1 MGCTGSK
8 QANYVVPPS
17 TNNNKSGTTNT
28 SIQSSTGTSSNST
41 EASGPREIKKPFALT
56 YELREKLGQGQYA
69 IVHKG
74 IRKSDGMIV
83 AVKCIKKDKLT
94 KEDLEALS
102 VEVKSMEMLR
112 DNPFFV
118 KYYDFFSEK
127 DYFFIVL
134 ELISGGELFDRICEK
149 AKYTEREARKVMW
162 MLTSALAYAHGKNI
176 VHRDLK
182 PENILL
188 KSRDDD
194 TSIKLADM
202 GFAKILTGPNQLMST
217 PCGTPG
223 YVAPEVIGTNPL
235 YGPKCDVWSLG
246 VIFYI
251 LLCGYPPFSD
261 DDQNALFKQIRSG
274 RYAMDPAEWSIIS
287 DSAKDL
293 VRRILIVDPEK
304 RLSAQEILHH
314 PWMKMDATAIP
325 DVDLSSSVA
334 QLRRYQARRRLKKA
348 INAVR
353 VTVRTRMLFA
363 ARAAKAAKERG
374 ADENEVEKAFFE
386 AARKAPSTRNAPT
399 DATANSLMA
408 SLAASSQTNYQI
420 PPLPAANNV
429 ARPGQPQ
436 QFKISAI
443 VTPPTQA
450 VEVRGPTMI
459 K

>member
-1 MGCTGSK
+1 MSFL
-8 QANYVVPPS
+8 
-17 TNNNKSGTTNT
+17 
-28 SIQSSTGTSSNST
+28 SIY
-41 EASGPREIKKPFALT
+41 R
-56 YELREKLGQGQYA
+56 
-69 IVHKG
+69 
-74 IRKSDGMIV
+74 
-83 AVKCIKKDKLT
+83 
-94 KEDLEALS
+94 
-102 VEVKSMEMLR
+102 
-112 DNPFFV
+112 
-118 KYYDFFSEK
+118 

-188 KSRDDD
+188 KSKDDD

-202 GFAKILTGPNQLMST
+202 GFAKILTRPNQLMTT

-223 YVAPEVIGTNPL
+223 YVAPEVIGTNPS

-261 DDQNALFKQIRSG
+261 DDQNALFKMIRSG
-274 RYAMDPAEWSIIS
+274 KYSMDPAEWGVIS

-293 VRRILIVDPEK
+293 VRRILVVDPDK

-314 PWMKMDATAIP
+314 PWMKMDAAAIP

-374 ADENEVEKAFFE
+374 ADETEVENAFFE
-386 AARKAPSTRNAPT
+386 AARKAPSTRDTSDVVRSVLISNVT
-399 DATANSLMA
+399 N
-408 SLAASSQTNYQI
+408 NYQI
-420 PPLPAANNV
+420 PTLPTAANTS
-429 ARPGQPQ
+429 RPGQAQ
-436 QFKISAI
+436 QFKVSAI
-443 VTPPTQA
+443 VNPPQGLSNSI
-450 VEVRGPTMI
+450 EIRGPSMA
-459 K
+459 KV